1 MDNLDLN
8 IQNYTF
14 EDILNLFK
22 ISKDYTEEDV
32 INSKKKVLAIHPDN
46 SKLDKCYHKLFSEA
60 YDKIYEKFI
69 IKNNTINDTNIINH
83 DTNSIFFKTINNE
96 VNTDDY
102 VDIINES
109 EKNRKLTSLLINK
122 PYPNLSCSS
131 CYNNSI
137 FNTQIMSI
145 HTEDRDI
152 TKWPLENNF
161 EVELP
166 LVIKNVLS
174 IELYDIT
181 LPLCYYNISNN
192 LQNTILWFSIPQYFQ
207 DPIELILDSGFYNEL
222 ELIQELKTNLNKA
235 TSNKLYLIQVYAINT
250 TMYDGFDVSLNKI
263 TQKITIINKL
273 DSFSFW
279 CQKKPIYNDC
289 ITDNWK
295 MNIEWGLP
303 YNLGFNRIFY
313 TSVYDSSNNIFV
325 LECPNILCINISNTI
340 YMEIDKFN
348 YINEIAPFSKSTT
361 STFNNDYYGKVNSAF
376 AKLILSNVTN
386 TYVPIKKFKRVLPH
400 MEEKIARLKFRFRYH
415 NGNLVDF
422 INQNF
427 NFSLR
432 FDCRFDCK
440 Y

>member
-32 INSKKKVLAIHPDN
+32 INSKKIVLAIHPDN
-46 SKLDKCYHKLFSEA
+46 SNLDNCYYKLFSEA
-60 YDKIYEKFI
+60 YEKIYENYI
-69 IKNNTINDTNIINH
+69 IKKNNGTNIINN
-83 DTNSIFFKTINNE
+83 DTKSVFLKTINNE

-102 VDIINES
+102 VDIIKES
-109 EKNRKLTSLLINK
+109 EKNTKLTSLLINK

-152 TKWPLENNF
+152 TKWPFENNF

-181 LPLCYYNISNN
+181 LPLCYYNISTN
-192 LQNTILWFSIPQYFQ
+192 LQNTSLWFSIPQYFQ

-222 ELIQELKTNLNKA
+222 ELVESLKINLNKA

-250 TMYDGFDVSLNKI
+250 TTYDGFDVSLNKI
-263 TQKITIINKL
+263 TQKITITNKL
-273 DSFSFW
+273 DNFSFW
-279 CQKKPIYNDC
+279 CQKKTIYNDC
-289 ITDNWK
+289 ITENWK
-295 MNIEWGLP
+295 MNIDWGLP
-303 YNLGFNRIFY
+303 YNLGFNKLLY
-313 TSVYDSSNNIFV
+313 TSIYDSSNNIFI
-325 LECPNILCINISNTI
+325 LECPNILSINISKTI

-361 STFNNDYYGKVNSAF
+361 TYFNNDYYGKVNSAF

-386 TYVPIKKFKRVLPH
+386 TYVPIKKFKRILPH

-432 FDCRFDCK
+432 FECRFDCK

>member
-8 IQNYTF
+8 IKNYAF

-22 ISKDYTEEDV
+22 IPKDYTEEDV

-46 SKLDKCYHKLFSEA
+46 SNLDISYYKLFSEA
-60 YDKIYEKFI
+60 YDKIYENYI
-69 IKNNTINDTNIINH
+69 IKKNNDTNIINN
-83 DTNSIFFKTINNE
+83 DTKSIFLKTINNE

-102 VDIINES
+102 VDIIKES
-109 EKNRKLTSLLINK
+109 EKNTKLTSLLINK

-152 TKWPLENNF
+152 TKWPFENNF

-181 LPLCYYNISNN
+181 LPLCYYNISTN
-192 LQNTILWFSIPQYFQ
+192 LQNTSLWFSIPQYFQ
-207 DPIELILDSGFYNEL
+207 EPIELILDSGFYSEL
-222 ELIQELKTNLNKA
+222 ELVESLKVNLNKA
-235 TSNKLYLIQVYAINT
+235 TANKLYLIQVYAINT
-250 TMYDGFDVSLNKI
+250 TTYDGFDVSLNKI
-263 TQKITIINKL
+263 TQKITITNNL
-273 DSFSFW
+273 DEFVFW
-279 CQKKPIYNDC
+279 CQKKTIYNDC
-289 ITDNWK
+289 ITENWK
-295 MNIEWGLP
+295 MNIDWGLP
-303 YNLGFNRIFY
+303 YNLGFNKLLY
-313 TSVYDSSNNIFV
+313 TSIYDSSNNIFI
-325 LECPNILCINISNTI
+325 LECPNILHINISKTI

-361 STFNNDYYGKVNSAF
+361 SYFNNDYYGKVNSAF

-386 TYVPIKKFKRVLPH
+386 TYVPIKKFKRILPH
-400 MEEKIARLKFRFRYH
+400 MEEKIGRLKFRFRYH

-422 INQNF
+422 IHQNF